1 MSPPRDLTFV
11 LFGIESGEYSWRGLL
26 YLLALLIGSL
36 LFAAVLSPLV
46 FWGMAAWVE
55 ASPNALNIYLAEK
68 SFPRYFDRLRWLAV
82 LLCLPW
88 LMKRCSLW
96 SWSRL
101 GFAPTERAWGDFL
114 RWMVLGL
121 VLLLVVVVLQFNFG
135 NVDSITSMTVSEVGI
150 LIFSGLLSG
159 LLVGFLEE
167 TVFRGIVFRIFYTAL
182 RPIPAAVI
190 CSLLFAALHFKKIP
204 ETVWSVDS
212 VVSAA
217 SGLEMAFWTLFSV
230 TQTFDPQHFVTLFL
244 VGLVLTLVFMRTR
257 SLWSCWGMHAG
268 WVWLL
273 AVSSSQYQVGDGSG
287 TGFLGTQRL
296 IDGWLTPSLLA
307 GAVVWLYLS
316 HITRT
321 PPAESIH

>member
-1 MSPPRDLTFV
+1 MGPSRDPAFM
-11 LFGIESGEYSWRGLL
+11 LFGTATRAYSWRGLL
-26 YLLALLIGSL
+26 DLLALLIGSL
-36 LFAAVLSPLV
+36 LFAALLSPLV
-46 FWGMAAWVE
+46 FWGVSAWTE
-55 ASPNALNIYLAEK
+55 ASPNALNTYLAEK

-88 LMKRCSLW
+88 LMKRCGLW
-96 SWSRL
+96 SWGRL
-101 GFAPTERAWGDFL
+101 GFAPTGKAWGDFL
-114 RWMVLGL
+114 RSMGLGI
-121 VLLLVVVVLQFNFG
+121 VLLLVVIVLQFGFG
-135 NVDSITSMTVSEVGI
+135 KVASITSMTVSEWGI

-167 TVFRGIVFRIFYTAL
+167 TVFRGVVFRMFYTAL
-182 RPIPAAVI
+182 RPIPAAVV

-204 ETVWSVDS
+204 ETIWPVDS
-212 VVSAA
+212 AVSAA

-230 TQTFDPQHFVTLFL
+230 TQTFDPQLFVTLVL

-273 AVSSSQYQVGDGSG
+273 AVSSSQYQVGDGARAA
-287 TGFLGTQRL
+287 FLGTQRL

-316 HITRT
+316 LPRKN
-321 PPAESIH
+321 PPVEISR